1 MIPLSPMAISS
12 VCVFLGSASGNDPA
26 LADAVRTL
34 GGAIAARGWTLVYGG
49 ASVGLM
55 GVLADAALA
64 AGGRVTGVIPAS
76 MVDREIAH
84 RGLTTLEVVGSM
96 AERKAVMFDAS
107 DAFITMPGG
116 FGTLDELFEAL
127 TGALL
132 GHYAH
137 RNVLVDLGGY
147 YAHLLAFLDGAVA
160 AGLLRPQ
167 HRALLE
173 VVRDPTAAVAL
184 LAGDTYM

>member
-1 MIPLSPMAISS
+1 MAISS
-12 VCVFLGSASGNDPA
+12 VCVFLGSSAGNDPS
-26 LADAVRTL
+26 LAEAVRVL

-64 AGGRVTGVIPAS
+64 AGGKVTGVMPAS
-76 MVDREIAH
+76 MVEREIAH
-84 RGLTTLEVVGSM
+84 RGLTTLDIVGSM
-96 AERKAVMFDAS
+96 AERKDRMFSAS

-116 FGTLDELFEAL
+116 YGTLDELFEAL

-132 GHYAH
+132 GYHSR
-137 RNVLVDLGGY
+137 RNVLVDLHGY
-147 YAHLLAFLDGAVA
+147 YRPLLDFLDGAVT
-160 AGLLRPQ
+160 AGLLRPH

-173 VVRDPTAAVAL
+173 VVQEPLAAVESLAL
-184 LAGDTYM
+184 

>member
-1 MIPLSPMAISS
+1 MIPVTAMAISS
-12 VCVFLGSASGNDPA
+12 VCVFLGSSAGNDPS
-26 LADAVRTL
+26 LADAVRVL

-64 AGGRVTGVIPAS
+64 AGGRVTGVMPAS

-96 AERKAVMFDAS
+96 AERKDRMFSAS

-116 FGTLDELFEAL
+116 YGTLDELFEAL

-132 GHYAH
+132 GYHAR

-147 YAHLLAFLDGAVA
+147 YRPLLEFLDGAVA

-173 VVRDPTAAVAL
+173 VVGDPTAAVNL
-184 LAGDTYM
+184 LAT

>member
-1 MIPLSPMAISS
+1 
-12 VCVFLGSASGNDPA
+12 
-26 LADAVRTL
+26 
-34 GGAIAARGWTLVYGG
+34 
-49 ASVGLM
+49 
-55 GVLADAALA
+55 
-64 AGGRVTGVIPAS
+64 
-76 MVDREIAH
+76 
-84 RGLTTLEVVGSM
+84 M
-96 AERKAVMFDAS
+96 AERKDRMFSAS

-132 GHYAH
+132 GYHAR

-147 YAHLLAFLDGAVA
+147 YRPLLAFFDGAVA

-173 VVRDPTAAVAL
+173 VADDPTAACAL
-184 LAGDTYM
+184 LAP